1 MSEHTGK
8 TISVE
13 EADRFLAEIRALMK
27 QHGLNFGPAC
37 ELWAKKQAWKKEQ
50 KDGTT

>member
-13 EADRFLAEIRALMK
+13 EADKFLAEIRALMK
-27 QHGLNFGPAC
+27 QHALNFGPAC
-37 ELWAKKQAWKKEQ
+37 ELWARQQARKKEQ
-50 KDGTT
+50 KNG